1 MSAVRS
7 QLVALSSLLLAGS
20 ALAAEDPSTPC
31 APRVAEK
38 LGVRFIEVCGVNTAA
53 FADAGAHD
61 EGALPAFWVA
71 AVPLPC
77 TRGEHATVECETVTA
92 LEVSPLASR
101 HKNRPVE
108 SMLVDAVTA
117 HRTCTLRFGGRLPTP
132 LEREQARHVLGLVS
146 LLVREGLDPARRIW
160 LDDLPEWVAEG
171 DCLSSPSK
179 LGPGCRLAQFPPII
193 SRPLRDGDRRLACGA
208 EPAGPEAP
216 VVPIGAACAERPA
229 QGGVRSPDCAVAF
242 PGGAPDAR
250 FELACREAPVDARAA
265 AAHPR
270 AELAAFR
277 CVVLPGA
284 LGRFGEPP

>member
-7 QLVALSSLLLAGS
+7 HLAAVSSLLLARSVFAG
-20 ALAAEDPSTPC
+20 EDPPAPC
-31 APRVAEK
+31 APRIAEK
-38 LGVRFIEVCGVNTAA
+38 LGVRFVEVCAVNTAD
-53 FADAGAHD
+53 FPDAPAHD
-61 EGALPAFWVA
+61 EGALPAFWIA

-77 TRGEHATVECETVTA
+77 TAGEHETVECETVTA
-92 LEVSPLASR
+92 LEASPLASR

-108 SMLVDAVTA
+108 AMLVDAVTA

-132 LEREQARHVLGLVS
+132 LEREQARHVLGLAS
-146 LLVREGLDPARRIW
+146 LLVRDGPDPARRIW

-171 DCLSSPSK
+171 DCLTSPSK
-179 LGPGCRLAQFPPII
+179 PGPGCRIAQFPPVM
-193 SRPLRDGDRRLACGA
+193 SRPLREGDSRLACGA
-208 EPAGPEAP
+208 RPAGLEAP

-250 FELACREAPVDARAA
+250 FELACRAAPLDARAA

-270 AELAAFR
+270 AEHAAFR
-277 CVVLPGA
+277 CVVLQLA